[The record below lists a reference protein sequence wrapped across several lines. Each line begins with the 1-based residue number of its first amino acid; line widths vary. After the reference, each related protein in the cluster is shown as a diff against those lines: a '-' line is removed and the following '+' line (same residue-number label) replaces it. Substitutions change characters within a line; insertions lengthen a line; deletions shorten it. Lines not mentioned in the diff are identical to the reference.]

1 MWPPTSDEQARHE
14 PTTTTSTATTE
25 EHTMY
30 ADPIFIN
37 AELAYRRELFA
48 TSTGRS
54 GASRRHAHRL
64 AERLHVR
71 LPHRHTTQVR
81 PA

>member
-1 MWPPTSDEQARHE
+1 V
-14 PTTTTSTATTE
+14 
-25 EHTMY
+25 Y
-30 ADPIFIN
+30 ADPMFIN

-48 TSTGRS
+48 TSTGRTAS
-54 GASRRHAHRL
+54 SRRHGHRL
-64 AERLHVR
+64 ADRLHVR

>member
-1 MWPPTSDEQARHE
+1 
-14 PTTTTSTATTE
+14 
-25 EHTMY
+25 MY
-30 ADPIFIN
+30 PDPMFVA
-37 AELAYRRELFA
+37 AELAYRKELFA
-48 TSTGRS
+48 PGGRV
-54 GASRRHAHRL
+54 GASRRHGHGW

>member
-1 MWPPTSDEQARHE
+1 
-14 PTTTTSTATTE
+14 
-25 EHTMY
+25 MY
-30 ADPIFIN
+30 GDPLFIN
-37 AELAYRRELFA
+37 AELAYRRELFT

-54 GASRRHAHRL
+54 RGRHHHGHRL